1 MNEPI
6 IILDGLTKQYDQLVA
21 VDHLHLTIY
30 RGEIFGL
37 LGPNGA
43 GKSTTILM
51 LLGLTE
57 PTSGKVR
64 VCGIDPVTHPVEV
77 KRKVGYLPD
86 NVRFY
91 DDLTGLENLIYTG
104 QLNRMTKKQAREK
117 ALGLLSRVGLS
128 GAAHQKAGTYSRGM
142 TQRLGLADVLMKD
155 PEVIIMDEPTVG
167 IDPTGAKEFL
177 ELILKLS
184 KEDSITVLLSSHY
197 LLQVQEICD
206 RIGLFVRG
214 KLIAVGDISS
224 LSRELFANEPFI
236 IEATV
241 QYPLSAYADSNRV
254 VDLQQLFA
262 KIDGVKQVVV
272 ENERVKIF
280 AARDIAPQVA
290 RTIVHAGLDLISLSR
305 REHGLEDIY
314 QRYFEK
320 ETEIAV

>member
-6 IILDGLTKQYDQLVA
+6 IILNDLTKQYDQLVA

-51 LLGLTE
+51 LLGLSE
-57 PTSGKVR
+57 PTAGEVR
-64 VCGIDPVTHPVEV
+64 VCGINPVTHPVEV

-117 ALGLLSRVGLS
+117 ALHLLSRVGLS
-128 GAAHQKAGTYSRGM
+128 EAAHQKAGTYSRGM
-142 TQRLGLADVLMKD
+142 LQRLGLADVLMKD
-155 PEVIIMDEPTVG
+155 PEVIIMDEPTLG

-177 ELILKLS
+177 ALIVKLS
-184 KEDSITVLLSSHY
+184 KEESITVLLSSHY

-206 RIGLFVRG
+206 RIGLFVKG
-214 KLIAVGDISS
+214 KLIAVGDIAS
-224 LSRELFANEPFI
+224 LSRKLFANEPFI

-241 QYPLSAYADSNRV
+241 DQLSPISRLQ
-254 VDLQQLFA
+254 DLKQVLA
-262 KIDGVKQVVV
+262 GIEGVKQIDV
-272 ENERVKIF
+272 ENAHIRIF
-280 AARDIAPQVA
+280 AAKDITAQVA
-290 RTIVHAGLDLISLSR
+290 RAIVHTGLDLLSLSK

-314 QRYFEK
+314 RRYFEGDGM
-320 ETEIAV
+320 EA

>member
-6 IILDGLTKQYDQLVA
+6 ILLQDLTKQYDQLVA
-21 VDHLHLTIY
+21 VDHLSLTIY

-57 PTSGKVR
+57 PTSGRVR

-117 ALGLLSRVGLS
+117 ALHLLTRVGLS
-128 GAAHQKAGTYSRGM
+128 HAVHQKAGTYSRGM
-142 TQRLGLADVLMKD
+142 IQRLGLADVLMKD
-155 PEVIIMDEPTVG
+155 PEVIIMDEPTLG

-177 ELILKLS
+177 GLIVKLS
-184 KEDSITVLLSSHY
+184 KEESITVLLSSHY

-206 RIGLFVRG
+206 RIGLFVKG

-224 LSRELFANEPFI
+224 LSRQLFANEPFL

-241 QYPLSAYADSNRV
+241 QYPASGPGTNPIA
-254 VDLQQLFA
+254 DLQQRLLEIA
-262 KIDGVKQVVV
+262 GVKQVVV
-272 ENERVKIF
+272 ENEHVKVF
-280 AARDIAPQVA
+280 AARDIAPQIA
-290 RTIVHAGLDLISLSR
+290 KTIVLAGFDLLAFSK

-314 QRYFEK
+314 QHYFEK
-320 ETEIAV
+320 EEVGA